1 MPYQI
6 VTDATADLTEELL
19 TGLPRVR
26 IIPMEIQVADE
37 PYFYG
42 REGGISVDTFYQKLR
57 SGCYASTS
65 QVNPAAYMDCFS
77 SVLESGFDLLYLG
90 FTAGMSGMYQNA
102 LLCAAELREDYP
114 GRRIICLDTKCAAIG
129 QGMLVREAARR
140 QAEGMSLDDLC
151 DWVEQHKM
159 NACHW
164 FTVDTFEHLRHGG
177 RVSSAVAV
185 VGTALQIK
193 PLLRVSPE
201 GTLEVI
207 EKPRGP
213 KHAMRALL
221 SHMEGGWSP
230 EISTT
235 VIVGHGDCMD
245 RAQDLCREIQTRY
258 PEAQIFIA
266 PIGPVIGSHT
276 GPGMLAVTFW
286 GNGR

>member
-207 EKPRGP
+207 EKPPGA
-213 KHAMRALL
+213 KTCHAER
-221 SHMEGGWSP
+221 
-230 EISTT
+230 
-235 VIVGHGDCMD
+235 C
-245 RAQDLCREIQTRY
+245 
-258 PEAQIFIA
+258 
-266 PIGPVIGSHT
+266 SHT
-276 GPGMLAVTFW
+276 WREDGRRKSAPRSLWDMETVWTGLRTFAVRFRLDIPKLRSLSPRLDQSSVLTPALGCW
-286 GNGR
+286 L